1 MAARRLVTD
10 HSVSH
15 ERHADAVTQGR
26 TPSVTLQRHHPGPG
40 PGRECGSPRAA
51 PVQGHSEG
59 RAGRIS
65 DSGRG
70 AAGAAADRTLVS
82 TVSDHS
88 ELGSSRRARRVYA
101 LKRSTQQASRTP
113 KYPQAYWAADLSQPC
128 GRAAS
133 VWVGRA
139 AGLGNLVLRDP

>member
-15 ERHADAVTQGR
+15 ERYADAVTQGR
-26 TPSVTLQRHHPGPG
+26 IGHRRVTLQRHPGPG

-51 PVQGHSEG
+51 PVQPPALGPTTAHGTVTPRAEQAEFRTILWPG
-59 RAGRIS
+59 RRV
-65 DSGRG
+65 
-70 AAGAAADRTLVS
+70 AADTGEYVAEGLKNN
-82 TVSDHS
+82 
-88 ELGSSRRARRVYA
+88 LA
-101 LKRSTQQASRTP
+101 LKRSTQ
-113 KYPQAYWAADLSQPC
+113 PQAYWAADLTQPC